1 MVSTFWLID
10 TSIFSNFAKCDAVD
24 LVRDQFGKTLRA
36 TSYVKTEITRGIQ
49 TNRIPKVPH
58 GWLRAMTL
66 RYPEERNLFRN
77 LSRRLGKGEASSI
90 AIAYHRKYSFL
101 TDDKDAR
108 VVAQSLQIPVS
119 GTIGLLVKL
128 VQKKACTEHEAERL
142 LHSMIEHGFYSPISS
157 MKELTSP

>member
-1 MVSTFWLID
+1 
-10 TSIFSNFAKCDAVD
+10 
-24 LVRDQFGKTLRA
+24 
-36 TSYVKTEITRGIQ
+36 
-49 TNRIPKVPH
+49 
-58 GWLRAMTL
+58 MTL